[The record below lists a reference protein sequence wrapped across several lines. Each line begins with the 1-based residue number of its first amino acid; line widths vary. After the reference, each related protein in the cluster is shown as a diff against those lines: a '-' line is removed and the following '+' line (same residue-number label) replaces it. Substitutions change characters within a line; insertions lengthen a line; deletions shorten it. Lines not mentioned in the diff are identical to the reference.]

1 MKNMLRHSKT
11 KIIATIGPASKSKEI
26 LKQMI
31 LEGVDVCR
39 LNFSH
44 DVHEAHAET
53 VKNIRDLNKELNTNV
68 AILVDLQGPKIRIG
82 EVENNN
88 IFIEKDQTIEFVNN
102 PIIGNSKKLYVDY
115 EDFAVDIQVGE
126 EILIDDGKIK
136 LICTETNGKDS
147 AKARVIYGGEISSRK
162 GVNLPQTDLQV
173 PSMTDKD
180 IEDAQFALELDVD
193 WLALSFVRRVSDIIE
208 LKQLV
213 RRKKKRVNVVA
224 KIEKPQAIKNIDE
237 IIAEADAIMVARGDL
252 GVELNFSTVPLLQ
265 KQIVEKCINM
275 SKPVIIATQMME
287 SMIENFRPTRA
298 EANDVANAVLDGAD
312 TLMLSGET
320 SVGKY
325 PVLTIQ
331 NMHQIIEH
339 TEGEKY
345 EFNRGISPSP
355 DSPRFVRDSVC
366 YSASRMAE
374 KIGAKAI
381 ITFTEHGNTAFT
393 ISGYRPKA
401 DIYAFTPTKS
411 LLSVLSLL
419 WGVRAFSFQDSN
431 DFSSAIDYTIN
442 FLLKKGYI
450 SEGDY
455 VIHVGSIPTQVT
467 NKTNVLKVTK
477 IE

>member
-1 MKNMLRHSKT
+1 MIRHSKT
-11 KIIATIGPASKSKEI
+11 KIIATLGPASNSKEV

-44 DVHEAHAET
+44 DVHEVHAKT
-53 VKNIRDLNKELNTNV
+53 VNTIREINSELGTNV

-82 EVENNN
+82 EVENNKITVKKN
-88 IFIEKDQTIEFVNN
+88 KIIEFTNKKT
-102 PIIGNSKKLYVDY
+102 IGSAEKLYVDY
-115 EDFAVDIQVGE
+115 EDFAVDINPGE

-136 LICTETNGKDS
+136 LVCTETNGKDL
-147 AKARVIYGGEISSRK
+147 AKAKVIYGGNISSRK
-162 GVNLPQTDLQV
+162 GVNLPHTDLQV

-208 LKQLV
+208 LKQLI
-213 RRKKKRVNVVA
+213 RRKKKKINVVA
-224 KIEKPQAIKNIDE
+224 KIEKPQAIKNINE
-237 IIAEADAIMVARGDL
+237 IIEEADAIMVARGDL
-252 GVELNFSTVPLLQ
+252 GVELDFSTVPLIQ
-265 KQIVEKCINM
+265 KDIVQKCINM

-325 PVLTIQ
+325 PILTIKS
-331 NMHQIIEH
+331 MHQIIEH
-339 TEGEKY
+339 TEETKY
-345 EFNRGISPSP
+345 AFNRGLPPNPESI
-355 DSPRFVRDSVC
+355 RFVRDSVC

-401 DIYAFTPTKS
+401 DIFAFTPTNN

-419 WGVRAFSFQDSN
+419 WGVRAFPFEDS
-431 DFSSAIDYTIN
+431 DDLSTAIDYTIN
-442 FLLKKGYI
+442 FLKNKGYI
-450 SEGDY
+450 KKGDY
-455 VIHVGSIPTQVT
+455 VIHVGSIPKQVT
-467 NKTNVLKVTK
+467 NKTNVLKVSQV
-477 IE
+477 E

>member
-1 MKNMLRHSKT
+1 MKRHSKT
-11 KIIATIGPASKSKEI
+11 KIIATIGPASSSKEV
-26 LKQMI
+26 LRQMI

-44 DVHEAHAET
+44 ENHSGHEKT
-53 VKNIRDLNKELNTNV
+53 INFIRELNKELQTNV

-82 EVENNN
+82 EVENNALTLTR
-88 IFIEKDQTIEFVNN
+88 DQIITFVNEK
-102 PIIGNSKKLYVDY
+102 IVATSDVFYVDY
-115 EDFAVDIQVGE
+115 EDFAVDIKEGE
-126 EILIDDGKIK
+126 EILVDDGKIK
-136 LICTETNGKDS
+136 LVCIETNKKDTVK
-147 AKARVIYGGEISSRK
+147 AKVIYGGIISSRK
-162 GVNLPQTDLQV
+162 GVNLPNTDLTL

-180 IEDAQFALELDVD
+180 IEDAHFAIEQNVD
-193 WLALSFVRRVSDIIE
+193 WLALSFVRRVSDVIE
-208 LKQLV
+208 LKQLI
-213 RRKKKRVNVVA
+213 RRKKKRVNVIA
-224 KIEKPQAIKNIDE
+224 KIEKPQAVCNIDE

-252 GVELNFSTVPLLQ
+252 GVELDFATVPMIQ
-265 KQIVEKCINM
+265 KQIVEKCINL

-331 NMHQIIEH
+331 SMHRIIEQ
-339 TEGEKY
+339 TESTKY
-345 EFNRGISPSP
+345 DYNRGLPPNPESE
-355 DSPRFVRDSVC
+355 RFIRDSVC

-381 ITFTEHGNTAFT
+381 VTFTEHGNTAFT

-401 DIYAFTPTKS
+401 DIYAFTPTED

-419 WGVRAFSFQDSN
+419 WGVRAFHFNDLN
-431 DFSSAIDYTIN
+431 DFSKAIDYTIN
-442 FLLKKGYI
+442 VLKAKGYV
-450 SEGDY
+450 EPGDH
-455 VIHVGSIPTQVT
+455 VIHVGSIPEQVT
-467 NKTNVLKVTK
+467 NRTNVMKVTK
-477 IE
+477 VV

>member
-1 MKNMLRHSKT
+1 MKRHSKT
-11 KIIATIGPASKSKEI
+11 KIIATIGPASNSKEV
-26 LKQMI
+26 LREMI
-31 LEGVDVCR
+31 QEGVDVCR

-44 DVHEAHAET
+44 DVHEVHAQT
-53 VKNIRDLNKELNTNV
+53 VKNIRELNVELDTNV

-82 EVENNN
+82 EVENNGV
-88 IFIEKDQTIEFVNN
+88 IVEKNQIVEFVAEKVV
-102 PIIGNSKKLYVDY
+102 GTSKKLYVDY
-115 EDFAVDIQVGE
+115 EDFAVDIEVGE
-126 EILIDDGKIK
+126 DILIDDGKIK
-136 LICTETNGKDS
+136 LICTETNSRDI
-147 AKARVIYGGEISSRK
+147 AKAKVIYGGTISSRK
-162 GVNLPQTDLQV
+162 GVNLPQTNLQV

-180 IEDAQFALELDVD
+180 IEDAHFALELDVD

-213 RRKKKRVNVVA
+213 KRKKKKVNVVA
-224 KIEKPQAIKNIDE
+224 KVEKPQAIKNLDE
-237 IIAEADAIMVARGDL
+237 IIQESDAIMVARGDL

-320 SVGKY
+320 SIGKY
-325 PVLTIQ
+325 PVLTIH

-339 TEGEKY
+339 TEDTKY
-345 EFNRGISPSP
+345 DFNRGVSPSP
-355 DSPRFVRDSVC
+355 ESPRFVRDSVC

-393 ISGYRPKA
+393 IAGYRPKA
-401 DIYAFTPTKS
+401 DIFAFTQTKN

-419 WGVRAFSFQDSN
+419 WGVRAFSFEDTGN
-431 DFSSAIDYTIN
+431 LSSAINYTIK
-442 FLLKKGYI
+442 FLKDKRYI
-450 SEGDY
+450 DKGDY
-455 VIHVGSIPTQVT
+455 VIHVGSVPNGVT
-467 NKTNVLKVTK
+467 DNTNVLKVTK
-477 IE
+477 VD

>member
-1 MKNMLRHSKT
+1 MKTHSKT
-11 KIIATIGPASKSKEI
+11 KIIATLGPASNSKEV
-26 LKQMI
+26 LRQMI

-39 LNFSH
+39 LNLSH
-44 DVHEAHAET
+44 DVHKVHAQTIKYINE
-53 VKNIRDLNKELNTNV
+53 LNKELKTNV
-68 AILVDLQGPKIRIG
+68 AILVDLQGPKIRVG
-82 EVENNN
+82 EMEENT
-88 IFIEKDQTIEFVNN
+88 ILEKNKIIEFVNK
-102 PIIGNSKKLYVDY
+102 PIKGTAKKAYVDY
-115 EDFAVDIQVGE
+115 EDFAVDIVEGE

-136 LICTETNGKDS
+136 LVCTETNKKDS
-147 AKARVIYGGEISSRK
+147 AKAKVIYGGKLSSHK

-180 IEDAQFALELDVD
+180 IEDAHFALDLDVD

-208 LKQLV
+208 LKQII
-213 RRKKKRVNVVA
+213 RRKKKKVNVIA
-224 KIEKPQAIKNIDE
+224 KIEKPQAVENLVE

-252 GVELNFSTVPLLQ
+252 GVELDFAKVPLIQ
-265 KQIVEKCINM
+265 KRIVEMCINM

-325 PVLTIQ
+325 PVLTIS
-331 NMHQIIEH
+331 NMHRIIEH
-339 TEGEKY
+339 TEETKY
-345 EFNRGISPSP
+345 DYNRGLPPSP
-355 DSPRFVRDSVC
+355 ESERFIRDSVC

-381 ITFTEHGNTAFT
+381 ITFTEFGNTAFT

-401 DIYAFTPTKS
+401 DIFAFTPTKN

-419 WGVRAFSFQDSN
+419 WGVKAFHFTDVN
-431 DFSSAIDYTIN
+431 DLTTAINLTIK
-442 FLLKKGYI
+442 FLKDRGYI
-450 SEGDY
+450 AKGDY
-455 VIHVGSIPTQVT
+455 VIHVGSVPKQVT
-467 NKTNVLKVTK
+467 DKTNILKVTQVD
-477 IE
+477 